1 MTLKSF
7 SQQDEEERA
16 FSEAMVDVMENL
28 SSIADFIPALD
39 FLARRGRKM
48 VVSNCRNVE
57 DYAKRVCSL
66 LFLLL
71 LSLLPFL
78 STFPFLLTNVSGD
91 QKERDGAAFG
101 ASWPFGFVDDR
112 NEEQPWLHRRG
123 TIVHV
128 ERRMFFYFALF
139 SSLMVLTHSTDAVC
153 CHSDCLGHTG
163 LDASV
168 PLCPSRH
175 ARQVSQRDQRPTSWQ
190 NSHRSISHSIL
201 LSFFSFFFFFVHLFK
216 FKNRTTKL
224 YCLIS
229 TPW

>member
-1 MTLKSF
+1 MFFTRNVFFRITLSKSWSFDTVCLHTFKCSSPKKIFKRNNTNEHKIMTLKSF

-101 ASWPFGFVDDR
+101 AS
-112 NEEQPWLHRRG
+112 
-123 TIVHV
+123 
-128 ERRMFFYFALF
+128 
-139 SSLMVLTHSTDAVC
+139 
-153 CHSDCLGHTG
+153 
-163 LDASV
+163 
-168 PLCPSRH
+168 
-175 ARQVSQRDQRPTSWQ
+175 
-190 NSHRSISHSIL
+190 
-201 LSFFSFFFFFVHLFK
+201 
-216 FKNRTTKL
+216 
-224 YCLIS
+224 
-229 TPW
+229 